1 MTEKTKTSGNP
12 ALVEW
17 PRDEWGNLSALRQAL
32 LTAAA
37 TVRGNDEKLKVFL
50 QTLGV
55 AAQHSQARFV
65 DDKKALQA
73 AIDEEEARIA
83 RINNT
88 GRKYGTPVA

>member
-83 RINNT
+83 RINST